1 MRKDNS
7 TRNMRLVIM
16 ESAATAGIL
25 SVPIMTPFYLSIGL
39 NQEQIAMSQMAF
51 TVVVMLL
58 NLPLG
63 WAADR
68 FSRKWANVLGD
79 LMVAIALLLYSTAQT
94 LWFVVLCEVIC
105 GIGCAFSQ
113 GVDSTLLKHFAE
125 KKDASGK
132 LFKDKFGLMT
142 SCNQIATLFVMLL
155 GGPIGAIDFRLAIAV
170 SAIPHLFG
178 AIISCFIQD
187 DSEKLQAESSPVR
200 DICNLVKRN
209 AKNGELRLR
218 IAAYAVAREVTHGI
232 IWVFTPLMLVVGIP
246 LAIVSMGWVINSV
259 AAYLGT
265 KLARRFAKK
274 MADWQLFIV
283 PIILVSTASVIMFF
297 NLNIFTIWLY
307 ACFGIAQ
314 GWSAATMMPLVKEH
328 VRAAEQSSIESLAR
342 VVAQLLYIGA
352 VWAINRAADFDV
364 RYALLATAII
374 FVPITIP
381 IAIKLRKE

>member
-1 MRKDNS
+1 M
-7 TRNMRLVIM
+7 
-16 ESAATAGIL
+16 
-25 SVPIMTPFYLSIGL
+25 
-39 NQEQIAMSQMAF
+39 
-51 TVVVMLL
+51 
-58 NLPLG
+58 
-63 WAADR
+63 
-68 FSRKWANVLGD
+68 
-79 LMVAIALLLYSTAQT
+79 
-94 LWFVVLCEVIC
+94 
-105 GIGCAFSQ
+105 
-113 GVDSTLLKHFAE
+113 STL
-125 KKDASGK
+125 
-132 LFKDKFGLMT
+132 
-142 SCNQIATLFVMLL
+142 TL
-155 GGPIGAIDFRLAIAV
+155 
-170 SAIPHLFG
+170 
-178 AIISCFIQD
+178 
-187 DSEKLQAESSPVR
+187 
-200 DICNLVKRN
+200 
-209 AKNGELRLR
+209 KNGELRLR

-381 IAIKLRKE
+381 IAIKLCKE